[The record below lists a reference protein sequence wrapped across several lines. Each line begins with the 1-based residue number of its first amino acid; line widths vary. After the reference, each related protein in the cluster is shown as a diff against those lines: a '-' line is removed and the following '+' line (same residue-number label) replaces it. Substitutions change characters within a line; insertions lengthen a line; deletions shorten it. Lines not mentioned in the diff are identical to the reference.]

1 VSGPRT
7 AVDLIDAAIAASDV
21 PPPAYLKITTSRGR
35 DVVVAMPK
43 DLAEIELLDLITFL
57 SSAQMRMIA
66 REGSKTPEERA
77 RDAALAKLVL
87 PT

>member
-1 VSGPRT
+1 VSGRAPT
-7 AVDLIDAAIAASDV
+7 ADPIAAAIASAGV
-21 PPPAYLKITTSRGR
+21 PAPAYLKITTSRGR

-43 DLAEIELLDLITFL
+43 DLSEIELLDLITFL

-77 RDAALAKLVL
+77 RDAAVSKLVL